1 MCKVLHEHVV
11 GQHGPSDPGEA
22 TQHHAGGSWQ
32 VCHYS
37 INKREG
43 VISDIKAETV
53 IFDWTERQ
61 MYL

>member
-22 TQHHAGGSWQ
+22 TQHHAGGSRQ

-37 INKREG
+37 IDKLEG
-43 VISDIKAETV
+43 VISDLKAETV
-53 IFDWTERQ
+53 S
-61 MYL
+61 